1 VTCVVTF
8 ELFSGV
14 KLFLY
19 LCTSVY
25 IYLFIYIYIYIY
37 IYICVCVCVCAAVF
51 LLWLVS
57 QTSQLEL
64 VNELS
69 RAVLL
74 ARLFNEPRRAGS
86 LA

>member
-1 VTCVVTF
+1 
-8 ELFSGV
+8 
-14 KLFLY
+14 
-19 LCTSVY
+19 
-25 IYLFIYIYIYIY
+25 
-37 IYICVCVCVCAAVF
+37 VCVCVCAAVF